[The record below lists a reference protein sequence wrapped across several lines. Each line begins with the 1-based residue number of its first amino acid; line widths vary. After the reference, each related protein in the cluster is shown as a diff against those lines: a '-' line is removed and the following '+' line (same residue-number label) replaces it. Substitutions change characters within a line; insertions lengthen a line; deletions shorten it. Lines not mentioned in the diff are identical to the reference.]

1 MEEATIIR
9 LPKIVEPQ
17 SNLTFVEQ
25 DSNIPFKIKR
35 VYWIYDVLAGQI
47 LDGYA
52 FKEQRELIVAL
63 SGRVDV
69 VINDSKSE
77 QHIHLNSP
85 NYGLYLPNGYWRHM
99 ENFSANSVVLVLSSS
114 LFNKDDYICEFEE
127 FLKFVTS

>member
-25 DSNIPFKIKR
+25 DSHIPFKIKR
-35 VYWIYDVLAGQI
+35 VYWIYDVPAGQI

-52 FKEQRELIVAL
+52 FKEQQELIVAL

-69 VINDSKSE
+69 VINNSKSE
-77 QHIHLNSP
+77 QHIHLNSSC
-85 NYGLYLPNGYWRHM
+85 YGLYLPNGYWRHM
-99 ENFSANSVVLVLSSS
+99 ENFSANSIVLVLSSS

>member
-1 MEEATIIR
+1 MEEATIIS

-25 DSNIPFKIKR
+25 DSHIPFKIKR
-35 VYWIYDVLAGQI
+35 VYWIYDVPAGQI

-63 SGRVDV
+63 SGSVDI
-69 VINDSKSE
+69 VINNSKSE
-77 QHIHLNSP
+77 QHIQLNSP
-85 NYGLYLPNGYWRHM
+85 NYGLYLPSGYWRHM